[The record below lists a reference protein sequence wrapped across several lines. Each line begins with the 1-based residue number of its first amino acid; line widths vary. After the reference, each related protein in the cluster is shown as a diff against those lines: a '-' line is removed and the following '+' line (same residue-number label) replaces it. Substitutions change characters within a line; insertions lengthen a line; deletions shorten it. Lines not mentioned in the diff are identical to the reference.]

1 MKNLRE
7 IMQVSLPVA
16 EAADLATRAAA
27 ANVGIKE
34 YLGYLVLSGAYGLL
48 HPEVRDFLTRAKA
61 GVYGPKTVEPA
72 PVAGEPE
79 PDKY

>member
-7 IMQVSLPVA
+7 IMEVSLPVA

-34 YLGYLVLSGAYGLL
+34 FLGYLVLSGAYGLM
-48 HPEVRDFLTRAKA
+48 HPEVMAFRTRAKA

-79 PDKY
+79 PDAY